1 MKASVKAYWISLNER
16 ERWILGLGVIFCVVY
31 LFYLLI
37 YSPLA
42 NAVHN
47 KSQQFLEKQETLVW
61 MQQVRQQYKN
71 KKAPQV
77 LTSSKL
83 LTVLADQLN
92 ATSFKRFPY
101 QLQQTG
107 VSDIQLIFDQVPYNG
122 FITWLWSI
130 NEKYTISI
138 KQLNIER
145 TDTPGV
151 VKLVLVIATQ

>member
-1 MKASVKAYWISLNER
+1 MNVYWSNLNER
-16 ERWILGLGVIFCVVY
+16 ERWILSLGALFCVLY

-42 NAVHN
+42 SAVHD
-47 KSQQFLEKQETLVW
+47 KSQQLAEKQETLVW
-61 MQQVRQQYKN
+61 MQHVRQQYKI
-71 KKAPQV
+71 KKAPET

-83 LTVLADQLN
+83 LTVLAEQLN
-92 ATSFKRFPY
+92 ATSFKQFPY

-107 VSDIQLIFDQVPYNG
+107 ASDIQLIFEKVPYNA
-122 FITWLWSI
+122 FMSWLWSI

-138 KQLNIER
+138 KQLNAER

-151 VKLVLVIATQ
+151 VKLMIVIATT